1 MGVLSVIWGVFSL
14 FWMLIAFLPFLGWG
28 NWLVVPL
35 AGVGLLFSVIAQ
47 ARTGEGGR
55 RRARTG
61 MLLNAVA
68 LLGGMLRLVLG
79 GGVV

>member
-1 MGVLSVIWGVFSL
+1 MGLISLIWGIFAL
-14 FWMLIAFLPFLGWG
+14 FWMLIAFIPFLGWG

-35 AGVGLLFSVIAQ
+35 AGAGLIFSVIAQ
-47 ARTGEGGR
+47 ALTGEAGR

-79 GGVV
+79 GGIV